1 MMNRRKFLSGAGIV
15 GAIPAVAVAKLVGAT
30 PKVEHV
36 PFQAGALISR
46 DDMNA
51 RLSEL
56 YRLAQER

>member
-1 MMNRRKFLSGAGIV
+1 MSGAGIV